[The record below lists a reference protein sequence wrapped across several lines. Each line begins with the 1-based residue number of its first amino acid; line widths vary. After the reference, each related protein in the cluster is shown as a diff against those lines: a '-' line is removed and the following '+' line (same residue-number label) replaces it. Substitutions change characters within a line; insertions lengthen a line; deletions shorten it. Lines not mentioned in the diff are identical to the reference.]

1 METDLEFFERLMK
14 DHEMKMKDKNE
25 NKNEIIHII
34 NPLQVKKVIAN
45 KPKKDTKMKMV
56 FE

>member
-14 DHEMKMKDKNE
+14 LYEIKDKKE
-25 NKNEIIHII
+25 VQQITYII
-34 NPLQVKKVIAN
+34 NPLQVQKVIVD
-45 KPKKDTKMKMV
+45 KPKRDTKMKMV